1 VLRALDEEFVLTTP
15 AESRGSVG
23 SPCASRPDRFCLH
36 VGGDEPRH
44 DGADGSSAHR
54 SSRPGIKGTGGS
66 IPARVHRVLVRGGDP
81 GLRPHRC
88 GDGLEISAE
97 HSCSA
102 CVKETWCV
110 GSCWLLMIATMAT
123 VDRFALPLAGGI
135 AVMVG
140 VAAFIMWQKS
150 PRASTQSIR
159 MVGVAVVVATVVL
172 YSTGL
177 ADGGAVH
184 DMKTMSSPAYF

>member
-1 VLRALDEEFVLTTP
+1 
-15 AESRGSVG
+15 
-23 SPCASRPDRFCLH
+23 
-36 VGGDEPRH
+36 
-44 DGADGSSAHR
+44 
-54 SSRPGIKGTGGS
+54 
-66 IPARVHRVLVRGGDP
+66 
-81 GLRPHRC
+81 
-88 GDGLEISAE
+88 
-97 HSCSA
+97 
-102 CVKETWCV
+102 
-110 GSCWLLMIATMAT
+110 MIATMAT